1 MWYRRAFFVLA
12 VTGPIT
18 SLLVHCT
25 EFGADGEPSPDGS
38 TTSTTTST
46 APPVPKADA
55 SATVPDAAPPP
66 GDAAPVPRTY
76 RGTPLPDTA
85 ASAPPS
91 GGHFVYKPKNGVARF
106 FFARNR
112 KSVETVSNAEWDI
125 SDGDLGLA
133 MVESSSTGG
142 GAARGLIAAAL
153 RTNDDNDVQVGINTQ
168 RAGGV
173 TGPYAAIGAAST
185 KLYVAGRA
193 PGATQNSAIFECS
206 LDDNRVNGCVVVLK
220 DAALI
225 PYGFAVDTER
235 LVLYRAPTTSGDV
248 TVHRRATASGE
259 LSSGDVVTVTPR
271 LPGPIVGAH
280 ENGFYATTPREGGV
294 GFMKY
299 DLDPPSR

>member
-1 MWYRRAFFVLA
+1 MWYRRALFVLA

-38 TTSTTTST
+38 TAATTTST

-55 SATVPDAAPPP
+55 SATPVDAAPPP
-66 GDAAPVPRTY
+66 GDAAPIPRTY

-106 FFARNR
+106 FFTRDR
-112 KSVETVSNAEWDI
+112 KSVETVTNAEWDI
-125 SDGDLGLA
+125 GSGDRGLA
-133 MVESSSTGG
+133 MVESAMGG

-153 RTNDDNDVQVGINTQ
+153 RTSDEDDVVVANNIQSVNNVPGPF
-168 RAGGV
+168 AGV
-173 TGPYAAIGAAST
+173 GAAGMN
-185 KLYVAGRA
+185 LYISGRT
-193 PGATQNSAIFECS
+193 PGATQNSAIFECG

-225 PYGFAVDTER
+225 PYGFAVDADR

-248 TVHRRATASGE
+248 TVHRRAAASGE
-259 LSSGDVVTVTPR
+259 FSSGDVVIVTPR
-271 LPGPIVGAH
+271 LMGAIVGAH
-280 ENGFYATTPREGGV
+280 ENGFYTTTPRSGGV

-299 DLDPPSR
+299 DLDPPGR